1 MKDCI
6 FCKIRDREIAKEF
19 EYQDE
24 HIMIFP
30 DINPAKEV
38 HILVVPKKHIG
49 DFLDLKDEFLLSA
62 IKKGL
67 DMMVKDNKLENAGYR
82 VLVNGGGAQILEH
95 LHFHLLGPMGRNVKI

>member
-1 MKDCI
+1 MSDCI
-6 FCKIRDREIAKEF
+6 FCKIARGEIPKEF

-38 HILVVPKKHIG
+38 HILVVPKKHIE
-49 DFLDLKDEFLLSA
+49 DFLDLKDDFLLSA

-82 VLVNGGGAQILEH
+82 VLVNGGGAQILEN

>member
-1 MKDCI
+1 MSDCI
-6 FCKIRDREIAKEF
+6 FCKIRNGKIPKKF

-38 HILVVPKKHIG
+38 HILVVPKKHME
-49 DFLDLKDEFLLSA
+49 DFLDLQDNKILSA
-62 IKKGL
+62 LKKGL
-67 DMMVKDNKLENAGYR
+67 DKMIKKHKLENAGYR